1 MSVSRMM
8 AQRFAIDLNSMALG
22 IWQAA
27 YLLSKKETR
36 NDGKEKVHLLQQ
48 RLEDFSRRSTLS
60 DSLRIYRKEEF
71 RYHEFNK
78 LLSIL
83 ATEDRKEI
91 KEAIP
96 AIEKLIQST
105 QECLN
110 EPGRA
115 KADFQRAL

>member
-1 MSVSRMM
+1 MM
-8 AQRFAIDLNSMALG
+8 AQRFAIDLSGMALG

-36 NDGKEKVHLLQQ
+36 NDGKEKVHLLQE

-60 DSLRIYRKEEF
+60 DSLRIYMKEEF
-71 RYHEFNK
+71 RYDEFNR

-83 ATEDRKEI
+83 ATEDRSEI

-110 EPGRA
+110 EAGRA
-115 KADFQRAL
+115 RADFQRAL